1 VARAKMLVAYTT
13 MLLLQREP
21 AEIGRKQQH
30 LERFADMIIDLYAME
45 SAVARARK
53 VQQARGIE
61 ASAFDRDV
69 VGVFVADAM
78 ERLGQNARVLF
89 ANDVT
94 NGELGRHLATI
105 ARLTAH
111 SPIGVLDAR
120 TRIAEKIT
128 EAGGMPA

>member
-1 VARAKMLVAYTT
+1 M
-13 MLLLQREP
+13 QREP

-30 LERFADMIIDLYAME
+30 LERFADMIIDLFAME

-53 VQQARGIE
+53 VQQARGVE
-61 ASAFDRDV
+61 AAAFDRDV
-69 VGVFVADAM
+69 VGIFVADAM
-78 ERLGQNARVLF
+78 ERLGNNARVLF
-89 ANDVT
+89 ANDVV
-94 NGELGRHLATI
+94 NGELGRHLAAI
-105 ARLTAH
+105 ARLTAY